1 MCLSVAYKTKSKKQP
16 KARTLKHPEILKVF
30 NKSIDYL
37 LLTESQA
44 KAIKINDRFLVIGVI
59 GKCSSLSA
67 FVPNILTNEITLTAT
82 KFPKNIN
89 PHRNVQK
96 CVDIYEVY
104 SILNWTNLLEHAFK
118 FTVKLGDSLLV
129 YYQIVQ
135 KQIWQELEELLFVSI
150 SKTKSH
156 FTLFEANIYTF
167 TFGAFPYADIAALE
181 TQPISFDLG
190 RNGNGIIVRSQSCY
204 QSGCS
209 RD

>member
-1 MCLSVAYKTKSKKQP
+1 MCLSVAYKIKSKKQP
-16 KARTLKHPEILKVF
+16 KACTLKHPKILKVF
-30 NKSIDYL
+30 KESIDYL
-37 LLTESQA
+37 LLTESKA
-44 KAIKINDRFLVIGVI
+44 KAIKMNDRFLVNGVI

-129 YYQIVQ
+129 YYHIVQ

-150 SKTKSH
+150 SKTESH
-156 FTLFEANIYTF
+156 FALFEANFYTS
-167 TFGAFPYADIAALE
+167 TFGAFPYA
-181 TQPISFDLG
+181 
-190 RNGNGIIVRSQSCY
+190 NIVAF
-204 QSGCS
+204 
-209 RD
+209 